1 MIAPSLLALG
11 ALAIPGADT
20 HTSFDVFVG
29 SESFRISMSGLPLA
43 PFILLNSFTR
53 RRLTLRCPRG
63 LTVHVARPTR
73 SILPWQS
80 RKSAA
85 SRSIQL
91 PSFNQAFTK
100 RKPKVPTDIGI
111 IQCIAVITLVAKKVG
126 HKLGFK

>member
-85 SRSIQL
+85 SRSIH
-91 PSFNQAFTK
+91 SQASIK
-100 RKPKVPTDIGI
+100 RLRNGNLRFRPTLESSDAL
-111 IQCIAVITLVAKKVG
+111 Q
-126 HKLGFK
+126 

>member
-11 ALAIPGADT
+11 GLVIPGADT

-43 PFILLNSFTR
+43 PFILLNSFPR

-80 RKSAA
+80 RSQSLRGA
-85 SRSIQL
+85 SNFQASI
-91 PSFNQAFTK
+91 K
-100 RKPKVPTDIGI
+100 RLRNGNLRFRPTLESSDAL
-111 IQCIAVITLVAKKVG
+111 Q
-126 HKLGFK
+126 